1 MNLWNCSFSKLTDRN
16 NLKEIE
22 DLICPDLEINNIW
35 NWNNNSWT
43 WNIYTWTWY
52 VYRAWF
58 LWEDWAYYITQDLFF
73 TLIIRFWSIFFVWF
87 SIIALSIKSF
97 KLWLKK

>member
-1 MNLWNCSFSKLTDRN
+1 MNLWNCTFTSLTDRN

-22 DLICPDLEINNIW
+22 WLECPNIQLDNNP
-35 NWNNNSWT
+35 T
-43 WNIYTWTWY
+43 YTWTWF

-58 LWEDWAYYITQDLFF
+58 MWDDWAYYISQDLLF
-73 TLIIRFWSIFFVWF
+73 TIIIWFWSIFFVWF
-87 SIIALSIKSF
+87 SLIALSIKSF